1 MGIFKS
7 FATSGF
13 GDFSTGALRGIAE
26 QGVADAKKNAVFA
39 EDALIKENAEFAKK
53 EIAFNNMKEINSIIT
68 KNPLAFGIT
77 GDNPALTADRLT
89 NMAYSEQ
96 PSIFEHKNIKDA
108 KIDFAKY
115 LASDLSKPIELSSPY
130 VPSAELFK
138 VEQDVH
144 AANLSAIS
152 KMPKTDKLQFNLK
165 KIREDATK
173 PEARTDLETEVV
185 KFTGKAYGILN
196 TFPTT
201 EIGRTNMNA
210 SITSI
215 VVANARREFPN
226 DATARAN
233 FIETKLVE
241 NGIDVLEAVKFQKP
255 VSYRGMIRILDAQG
269 GNIASEIS
277 RLTNS
282 LAQAETEEQRVS
294 IQSQINQQLM
304 KQHFMINSYSGSK
317 LYALAGKDADKVG
330 QLGQVTV
337 TPRIDEVEPEK
348 EEQAPGLFRR
358 ETKPRRPL
366 KEVLPDFR
374 EGEPEDTGI
383 DDDMQARATNETPVA
398 RQASFK
404 FNNID
409 RGYLINQW
417 SRNYQSEGNAK
428 DKRRALNDLMF
439 RSFDLPEDAAN
450 DVNVVSSIFDGDN
463 NFSKNQITEI
473 LSAIGFIESKYKT
486 KIQAGDG
493 PARSYWQ
500 VEPATAK
507 SILTQNIN
515 AMKAGKKQFLGP
527 NFEKLFKN
535 KYKNAIGNRTAL
547 EYFASLSEN
556 QLQNLLLKDGA
567 FAATM
572 AAHKVITRFDPY
584 SEEEEIEV

>member
-53 EIAFNNMKEINSIIT
+53 EIAFNNMKEINNIIT

-77 GDNPALTADRLT
+77 GDNIEQTADRLT

-96 PSIFEHKNIKDA
+96 PSIFEHKNIKNA

-185 KFTGKAYGILN
+185 KFTAKAYGILN

-201 EIGRTNMNA
+201 EQGRTNQNSTM
-210 SITSI
+210 TSI
-215 VVANARREFPN
+215 VIANARREFPN

-233 FIETKLVE
+233 FIEKKLVE
-241 NGIDVLEAVKFQKP
+241 NGIDVLEAVSFKNP

-282 LAQAETEEQRVS
+282 LAQADTEEKRVA
-294 IQSQINQQLM
+294 IQSQINQQVM
-304 KQHFMINSYSGSK
+304 KQYALINSYSGSK

-330 QLGQVTV
+330 QLGNVTV
-337 TPRIDEVEPEK
+337 TPRVDEEKPE
-348 EEQAPGLFRR
+348 EEGQTPGLFKR

-374 EGEPEDTGI
+374 GDEPEDTGL
-383 DDDMQARATNETPVA
+383 DAF
-398 RQASFK
+398 QASFK
-404 FNNID
+404 LNDID
-409 RGYLINQW
+409 RSYIVNQW
-417 SRNYQSEGNAK
+417 SENYQGEGK
-428 DKRRALNDLMF
+428 FSDKVRANKDLMVG
-439 RSFDLPEDAAN
+439 SFDIPEDAAN
-450 DVNVVSSIFDGDN
+450 DINDVSDIFDGDN
-463 NFSKNQITEI
+463 NFNRNQIAEI
-473 LSAIGFIESKYKT
+473 LGAIGFFESKYKT
-486 KIQAGDG
+486 KVQGGDG

-515 AMKAGKKQFLGP
+515 AMKTGRKQFLGP
-527 NFEKLFKN
+527 KFEALFKN

-547 EYFASLSEN
+547 EYFASLSED
-556 QLQNLLLKDGA
+556 QLKDLLLKDGA
-567 FAATM
+567 FAASM
-572 AAHKVITRFDPY
+572 AAHKVITTFDPY
-584 SEEEEIEV
+584 SAEKQIEV

>member
-53 EIAFNNMKEINSIIT
+53 EIAFNNMKEINNIIT

-77 GDNPALTADRLT
+77 GDNIEQTADRLT

-185 KFTGKAYGILN
+185 KFTAKAYGILN

-201 EIGRTNMNA
+201 EQGRTNQNSTM
-210 SITSI
+210 TSI
-215 VVANARREFPN
+215 VIANARREFPN

-233 FIETKLVE
+233 FIEKKLVE
-241 NGIDVLEAVKFQKP
+241 NGIDVLEAVSFKNP

-282 LAQAETEEQRVS
+282 LAQADTEEKRVA
-294 IQSQINQQLM
+294 IQSQINQQVM
-304 KQHFMINSYSGSK
+304 KQYALINSYSGSK

-330 QLGQVTV
+330 QLGNVTV
-337 TPRIDEVEPEK
+337 TPRVDEEKPE
-348 EEQAPGLFRR
+348 EEGQTPGLFKR

-374 EGEPEDTGI
+374 GDEPEDTGL
-383 DDDMQARATNETPVA
+383 DAF
-398 RQASFK
+398 QASFK
-404 FNNID
+404 LNDID
-409 RGYLINQW
+409 RSYIVNQW
-417 SRNYQSEGNAK
+417 SENYQGEGK
-428 DKRRALNDLMF
+428 FSDKVRANKDLMVG
-439 RSFDLPEDAAN
+439 SFDIPEDAAN
-450 DVNVVSSIFDGDN
+450 DINDVSDIFDGDN
-463 NFSKNQITEI
+463 NFNRNQIAEI
-473 LSAIGFIESKYKT
+473 LGAIGFFESKYKT
-486 KIQAGDG
+486 KVQGGDG

-515 AMKAGKKQFLGP
+515 AMKTGRKQFLGP
-527 NFEKLFKN
+527 KFEALFKN

-547 EYFASLSEN
+547 EYFASLSED
-556 QLQNLLLKDGA
+556 QLKDLLLKDGA
-567 FAATM
+567 FAASM
-572 AAHKVITRFDPY
+572 AAHKVITTFDPY
-584 SEEEEIEV
+584 SAEKQIEV

>member
-26 QGVADAKKNAVFA
+26 QGVADAKKNAIFA

-53 EIAFNNMKEINSIIT
+53 EIAFNNMKEINSIIE

-173 PEARTDLETEVV
+173 PEARTDLETEVL
-185 KFTGKAYGILN
+185 KFSGKAYGILN

-201 EIGRTNMNA
+201 QIGRTNQNA
-210 SITSI
+210 AITSI
-215 VVANARREFPN
+215 IVANAKRDFPN
-226 DATARAN
+226 DAVARAN
-233 FIETKLVE
+233 FIEKKLFE
-241 NGIDVLEAVKFQKP
+241 NGIDVLQAVGFQKP
-255 VSYRGMIRILDAQG
+255 VSYKGMTRILDAQG
-269 GNIASEIS
+269 DAIASEIS

-282 LAQAETEEQRVS
+282 LAQADTEEKRVS
-294 IQSQINQQLM
+294 IQSKINQQIM
-304 KQHFMINSYSGSK
+304 KQHALINSYSGSK

-337 TPRIDEVEPEK
+337 TPRVDEVEPEK
-348 EEQAPGLFRR
+348 EEQTPGLFKR

-374 EGEPEDTGI
+374 GDEPEDTGL
-383 DDDMQARATNETPVA
+383 DAFQASAVDQTPVVRPA
-398 RQASFK
+398 GGVYDSTTFQKLTKNKNMEFSYNYLNKTLRPEASAGLLGNISVESPKFLFDQEENTTRKNKGYGLFQFTNNLKNEGHRVEYFK
-404 FNNID
+404 
-409 RGYLINQW
+409 YL
-417 SRNYQSEGNAK
+417 EK
-428 DKRRALNDLMF
+428 TKK
-439 RSFDLPEDAAN
+439 ED
-450 DVNVVSSIFDGDN
+450 S
-463 NFSKNQITEI
+463 
-473 LSAIGFIESKYKT
+473 IESQIDYVMDNIYKG
-486 KIQAGDG
+486 IGYNIGAGN
-493 PARSYWQ
+493 R
-500 VEPATAK
+500 
-507 SILTQNIN
+507 
-515 AMKAGKKQFLGP
+515 KKLQ
-527 NFEKLFKN
+527 EVFKN
-535 KYKNAIGNRTAL
+535 GNTKEITKAFHDLFLRPQPGSLKTR
-547 EYFASLSEN
+547 ENFAE
-556 QLQNLLLKDGA
+556 QA
-567 FAATM
+567 FTFYRG
-572 AAHKVITRFDPY
+572 I
-584 SEEEEIEV
+584 